1 MDEKEP
7 GLKFTGCDFERE
19 LRPFTFGNMGV
30 PIPTSFLT
38 LLDTNLS
45 LRLSENLGNK
55 RIPISFSS
63 SFFTRGT
70 QRTG

>member
-19 LRPFTFGNMGV
+19 LRPFTFWNVGV
-30 PIPTSFLT
+30 PSPISFLT
-38 LLDTNLS
+38 LLVTNLP

-55 RIPISFSS
+55 RIPISFPR

-70 QRTG
+70 QRTE